1 MGAVDAG
8 LWKFNCGEG
17 RFLRRAEAAPRSM
30 THRGGYP
37 EIGYG
42 EKASL
47 RRWLRK
53 QVEGICGVAIYS
65 DAGRAEARGVLE
77 LERVFSCGNSGRR
90 WRTKLDFGS
99 GEPFDDLHGPSAFGT
114 AIKIR
119 SVFGGGRVLFG
130 WRFWG

>member
-1 MGAVDAG
+1 MEIE
-8 LWKFNCGEG
+8 LWGGKVFEAC
-17 RFLRRAEAAPRSM
+17 RSCAAEHD
-30 THRGGYP
+30 HRGGYP

-47 RRWLRK
+47 RRWLGK
-53 QVEGICGVAIYS
+53 QVEGTCRVAIYS

-77 LERVFSCGNSGRR
+77 LERVFSCGNRDRR

-99 GEPFDDLHGPSAFGT
+99 GEPFDDLHGAATLGT